1 MTKAAPI
8 VLVTLLGLATVAAA
22 GDRSALPVVFDS
34 ELVVLEIE
42 SDSLRVDGT
51 YVLLCRP
58 DAAGTPVS
66 LVYPYPQDPEL
77 GGARTVSL
85 ACRLGAGSWRQ
96 LAVHELPGGRGAL
109 WSLPVAAGDTL
120 EVRTTYRQALRTA
133 YARYIVTTTAAW
145 GRPLRSARFEIHLP
159 PGVVAEEF
167 SFPFEPCDRGG
178 RDCWCYEAT
187 DFLPDRD
194 VTVRWRRP

>member
-1 MTKAAPI
+1 VTKAAPI

-85 ACRLGAGSWRQ
+85 ACRLGAGSWR
-96 LAVHELPGGRGAL
+96 LKMDDAVA
-109 WSLPVAAGDTL
+109 WS
-120 EVRTTYRQALRTA
+120 
-133 YARYIVTTTAAW
+133 RYSTVTDDPS
-145 GRPLRSARFEIHLP
+145 RMR
-159 PGVVAEEF
+159 
-167 SFPFEPCDRGG
+167 C
-178 RDCWCYEAT
+178 RDE
-187 DFLPDRD
+187 
-194 VTVRWRRP
+194 